1 MKVTTKELVEQRVIY
16 RNKNLV
22 EVKIS
27 KLDEGNKDFIEK
39 FEKMVFECQ
48 KINFYTQMVINIS
61 AGVGVE
67 FKELLKSKVADL
79 QLNMNLAS
87 FEFSFI
93 ENASTLEL

>member
-61 AGVGVE
+61 AGVE